1 MNIHM
6 HAFKGGCGSLV
17 VHPPMLWLGDFLWLS
32 LWTSQM
38 EVAWINL
45 LHLAIYGVCRLNL
58 LECGR
63 SRSFSCHSKA
73 VCLDFHILTYVYSCV
88 HIWHCSLGSESP
100 LGGLLYQCL
109 LPWLSGAL
117 LFVQEELL
125 RGSTVCGIQSGMNI
139 KEKGRQMREQI
150 ILKFQLG

>member
-1 MNIHM
+1 MGVWFVGCPSTHVM
-6 HAFKGGCGSLV
+6 AWGLSVTAFLDITDGG
-17 VHPPMLWLGDFLWLS
+17 D
-32 LWTSQM
+32 
-38 EVAWINL
+38 L

-125 RGSTVCGIQSGMNI
+125 RGSMVCGIQSGMNI